1 MPLAQLA
8 HSNHSAKHS
17 LESKTLSIR
26 AFLLKSHS
34 YVSLATTPTFHFHHW
49 PIASLVLNAMALLR
63 PSILHLRALVLPARL
78 HRLLRWPTTMPPKN
92 RPLAAPCPQPVAV
105 PPMSLAKN
113 SLVALALKR
122 AGALRDQPLVRRP
135 PDLHD
140 PPGPVLHP
148 QHRQQVLLLHR
159 HRHRRLN
166 QRQRLKHK
174 PNQRLS
180 HKLKHNQQPTQ
191 HRLPRQHQRL
201 RAG

>member
-1 MPLAQLA
+1 MLLAQLA

-17 LESKTLSIR
+17 LASKTLSTH
-26 AFLLKSHS
+26 AFHLRSHS
-34 YVSLATTPTFHFHHW
+34 YVSPATMPTFHFRHW
-49 PIASLVLNAMALLR
+49 PIASLVLNAVALSR
-63 PSILHLRALVLPARL
+63 PSILHLRALVRPARL
-78 HRLLRWPTTMPPKN
+78 HRLLRLPTTTPTTNPPM
-92 RPLAAPCPQPVAV
+92 AAQCPQPVAV

-140 PPGPVLHP
+140 PPGPVLRP
-148 QHRQQVLLLHR
+148 QRRQQVLLPHR
-159 HRHRRLN
+159 HLN

-180 HKLKHNQQPTQ
+180 HKLQHNQQPTQ
-191 HRLPRQHQRL
+191 HRLPHQHQRL